1 MSIVISEEL
10 FSLKIVLNYETRI
23 LSMLSEIYNNTLL
36 EIYSNTM
43 LFNLF
48 LFNTL
53 PTQSSYI
60 VSRYATSLSVT

>member
-1 MSIVISEEL
+1 
-10 FSLKIVLNYETRI
+10 
-23 LSMLSEIYNNTLL
+23 MLSEIYNNTLL
-36 EIYSNTM
+36 EKYSNAM